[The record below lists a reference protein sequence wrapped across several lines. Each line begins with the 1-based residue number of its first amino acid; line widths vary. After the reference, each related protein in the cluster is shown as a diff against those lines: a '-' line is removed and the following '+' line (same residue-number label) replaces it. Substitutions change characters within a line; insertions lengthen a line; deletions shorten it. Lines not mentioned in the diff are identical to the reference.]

1 MNNLVN
7 LVKEKI
13 VDSIKCSGY
22 ELYHIEYVNELGHNY
37 LRVMITNKDSNKKI
51 TIKDCEIVSK
61 SINFLIDELSVH
73 NKFFLEVSSPG
84 INRKLYTTDHILDSV
99 GKYVLVKLNKPIDN
113 IKKFNGYIKGANDN
127 EVIFTVKNEEMKVN
141 TDIIKSINLEEISR
155 EDIHE

>member
-37 LRVMITNKDSNKKI
+37 LRVMITNEDINKKI

-61 SINFLIDELSVH
+61 SINFLIDDL
-73 NKFFLEVSSPG
+73 NLKQKFFLEVSSPG
-84 INRKLYTTDHILDSV
+84 VNRRLYTIDHIKNAIGNL
-99 GKYVLVKLNKPIDN
+99 VLIKLNKSIDGIKKITGYLKNYDNNELELKSKNGEFKFNIDN
-113 IKKFNGYIKGANDN
+113 
-127 EVIFTVKNEEMKVN
+127 
-141 TDIIKSINLEEISR
+141 IKSINLEEISQ

>member
-7 LVKEKI
+7 LVREKI

-37 LRVMITNKDSNKKI
+37 LRVMITNEDSDKKI

-61 SINFLIDELSVH
+61 SINFIIDELSVH

-84 INRKLYTTDHILDSV
+84 INRRLYTPQHIKDAL
-99 GKYVLVKLNKPIDN
+99 GKLVLVKLNRSIDN
-113 IKKFNGYIKGANDN
+113 CKKFKGYIKSANDEKIVLAVNDN
-127 EVIFTVKNEEMKVN
+127 ELEISNDV
-141 TDIIKSINLEEISR
+141 IKSINLEEISR